1 MGQLYIA
8 YGVIYGFILIA
19 GICIGS
25 FLNVLIYRIPEKISF
40 AKGRS
45 FCPAC
50 GHELRAI
57 DLVPVISFLFL
68 KGKCRYCGDKISFRY
83 PLIELLGGAFA
94 LWSALSFGLTWQAV
108 VGFAVSCIL
117 LVIAFIDIDTMEIPD
132 GLVLALLV
140 LAVVSLIC
148 FRDITWISGVIGFF
162 VISLPMLLMNL
173 IIKDSF
179 GGGDI
184 KLCAACGLMLGWQ
197 QMLAAALIALVT
209 GGIYGA
215 YLLITKKKDRK
226 DHFAFGPFLSFGI
239 IVALFA
245 GNFLIQS
252 YLAIFNLA

>member
-25 FLNVLIYRIPEKISF
+25 FLNVLIYRIPANISF

-50 GHELRAI
+50 EHELKAV
-57 DLVPVISFLFL
+57 DLVPVVSFLFL
-68 KGKCRYCGDKISFRY
+68 KGKCRYCGNKISFRY
-83 PLIELLGGAFA
+83 PLIELLGGALA
-94 LWSALSFGLTWQAV
+94 LCSAFRFGFTWQTAV
-108 VGFAVSCIL
+108 VFAFSCIL
-117 LVIAFIDIDTMEIPD
+117 LVIAFIDIDTMEIPN

-140 LAVVSLIC
+140 LALVSLLW
-148 FRDITWISGVIGFF
+148 FRDVPWLSALIGLAE
-162 VISLPMLLMNL
+162 ISLPMLLMNL

-197 QMLAAALIALVT
+197 QMLAAALIALIT
-209 GGIYGA
+209 GGIYGG
-215 YLLITKKKDRK
+215 YLLIAKKKDRK
-226 DHFAFGPFLSFGI
+226 DHFAFGPFLSVGI
-239 IVALFA
+239 IIALFA
-245 GNFLIQS
+245 GNILINS
-252 YLAIFNLA
+252 YLSIFNLA